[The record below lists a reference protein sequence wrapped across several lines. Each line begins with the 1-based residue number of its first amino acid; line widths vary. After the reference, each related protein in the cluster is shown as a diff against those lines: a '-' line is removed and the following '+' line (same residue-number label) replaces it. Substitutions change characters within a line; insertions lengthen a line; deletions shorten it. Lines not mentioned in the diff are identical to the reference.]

1 MGDAGKKLFTL
12 KQLKEFDGKSG
23 KPAYLVFKGKVY
35 DVSGSP
41 LWTDGKHQGRH
52 FAGTDSTEEITNAPH
67 AEEVLTKFPV
77 IGELGEEKRSIAA
90 LANRI
95 EEFHPHPMLV
105 HFSVAFSIAIP
116 ILAIIYVST
125 HKPSFETAS
134 YYLLIG
140 DFLTSAMAG
149 FAGVFSWSVTYERR
163 MTSVFIRKAVF
174 TVLLA
179 VLVTTCFIWRTV
191 DPNVLT
197 SETAFSYV
205 YLALLIILVPIV
217 GMLGHYGG
225 KIVYS

>member
-1 MGDAGKKLFTL
+1 MGNAGQKLFTL

-23 KPAYLVFKGKVY
+23 KPAYLAFKGKVY

-41 LWTDGKHQGRH
+41 MWTGGKHQGRH

-77 IGELGEEKRSIAA
+77 IGELTEEKPSIIT

-105 HFSVAFSIAIP
+105 HFAIAFSIAIP
-116 ILAIIYVST
+116 ILAIIYVPT
-125 HKPSFETAS
+125 HKASFETAS

-140 DFLTSAMAG
+140 DFLTSAISG
-149 FAGVFSWSVTYERR
+149 FSGVFSWSVTYERR
-163 MTSVFIRKAVF
+163 MSRVFIRKAIF

-179 VLVTTCFIWRTV
+179 IVVTTCFIWRIV
-191 DPNVLT
+191 DPNILT

-205 YLALLIILVPIV
+205 YLALLVVLVPIV
-217 GMLGHYGG
+217 SILGHYGG
-225 KIVYS
+225 EIVYS